1 MSRIIIVSN
10 RLPISI
16 DRQEGE
22 LIYHPSAGGLAT
34 GLHSLDKNFEKI
46 WIGWAGQPIDDSAE
60 QQKIRNDFKERDL
73 VPIFLSQEEV
83 ELFYEGFSNKTIW
96 PLFHYFTQNTTYDTA
111 LWEAYKSVN
120 EQFAAAI
127 IAEARPDDMIWV
139 HDYQLMLVPQMLRE
153 ALPQQQIGFFLHIP
167 FPSYEIFRLLPW
179 RHAILN
185 GILGADLIGF
195 HTFDYMRHFL
205 SVSYR
210 LGGYDS
216 EFGLIQIPDRPVK
229 VDVFPMGID
238 YKKFHAPAP
247 PDNAIQHEIKQY
259 VGQDRKLVLSVDR
272 LDYTKGIPN
281 RIRAFG
287 EFLEQ
292 YPEYQGK
299 VTLAMVVVP
308 SRANVGEYQSLKEEV
323 DLLVG
328 RINGAMSTFGWSPI
342 LYFYRPLPFPDLLQ
356 LYQMAD
362 IALVT
367 PLRDGMNLVAKE
379 YVASRQDGDGV
390 LILSEMAGAANELV
404 EALIINPQDTA
415 EIVEALHTACTMPLD
430 QQQRTL
436 EAMQKRVQLHNVEYW
451 ATHFIEGLE
460 TMAEEQRQA
469 ASVQL
474 KGEAL
479 QDLINDYAAA
489 KKRLLLLDYD
499 GTLMG
504 FRKNPDSVVPDES
517 LTDVLSILCN
527 QDKNKAVIISGR
539 GHHKLERWLG
549 HIPLD
554 MSAEHGVWYKE
565 EGNWRATKGIDKAW
579 KPKIRE
585 FMEEVVRRTPGTFIE
600 EKEYSLAWHYRKA
613 DKEFVKGRIREFMD
627 SLLYMIAN
635 QDLHILE
642 GNKVV
647 EVKNAEVSKG
657 TAAKHWYHKDQ
668 FDFVLALGDDVTD
681 EDTFKALP
689 DSAYTVK
696 VGKDQSVARW
706 RIGDVKAVRQL
717 LAALAETDT

>member
-1 MSRIIIVSN
+1 MSRIVIVSN

-16 DRQEGE
+16 NREEGE

-34 GLHSLDKNFEKI
+34 GLHSLDKNFDKI
-46 WIGWAGQPIDDSAE
+46 WIGWAGQPIDDAAE
-60 QQKIRNDFKERDL
+60 QDKIRSDFRNRDL

-83 ELFYEGFSNKTIW
+83 ALYYEGFSNKTVW
-96 PLFHYFTQNTTYDTA
+96 PLFHYFTQNTTYSES
-111 LWEAYKSVN
+111 LWEAYRSVN
-120 EQFAAAI
+120 QKFADAVI
-127 IAEARPDDMIWV
+127 PEIQEGDMIWV
-139 HDYQLMLVPQMLRE
+139 HDYQLMLVPQMLRQ
-153 ALPQQQIGFFLHIP
+153 ALPNHHIGFFLHIP

-179 RHAILN
+179 RDTILE
-185 GILGADLIGF
+185 GMLGADLIGF

-210 LGGYDS
+210 LGGYESD
-216 EFGLIQIPDRPVK
+216 FGNIQRPDRNVK
-229 VDVFPMGID
+229 VDVYPMGID
-238 YKKFHAPAP
+238 YEKFNAPAP
-247 PDNAIQHEIKQY
+247 PDNDIQHEIKKHLSK
-259 VGQDRKLVLSVDR
+259 DHKLVISIDR
-272 LDYTKGIPN
+272 LDYTKGIPD

-287 EFLEQ
+287 EFLER
-292 YPEYQGK
+292 YPAYQGK
-299 VTLAMVVVP
+299 ITLAMVVVP
-308 SRANVGEYQSLKEEV
+308 SRGNVDEYQALKEEV

-379 YVASRQDGDGV
+379 YVASRQEQDGV

-404 EALIINPQDTA
+404 EGLIINPHDQED
-415 EIVEALHTACTMPLD
+415 IVQALLRACTMP
-430 QQQRTL
+430 QEEQHAHMK
-436 EAMQKRVQLHNVEYW
+436 AMQKRVKLHNVEYW
-451 ATHFIEGLE
+451 AAHFIEALKD
-460 TMAEEQRQA
+460 MAEEK
-469 ASVQL
+469 QL
-474 KGEAL
+474 KGAQQLKGPAL
-479 QDLINDYAAA
+479 ESMALKYAQAS
-489 KKRLLLLDYD
+489 KRLLLLDYD

-504 FRKNPDSVVPDES
+504 FRKNPDSVIPDENITS
-517 LTDVLSILCN
+517 LLQALCQPEEN
-527 QDKNKAVIISGR
+527 TVVVISGR
-539 GHHKLERWLG
+539 GHHKLDKWLG
-549 HIPLD
+549 HLPLD

-565 EGNWRATKGIDKAW
+565 DGEWRDTKGIDRAW
-579 KPKIRE
+579 KPKVRE

-613 DKEFVKGRIREFMD
+613 DKEFIRGRIREFMD

-647 EVKNAEVSKG
+647 EVKNTEVSKG
-657 TAAKHWYHKDQ
+657 TAAKHWLHKDNY
-668 FDFVLALGDDVTD
+668 DFVLAIGDDVTD

-689 DSAYTVK
+689 ESAYTVK
-696 VGKDQSVARW
+696 VGKDPSVARW
-706 RIGDVKAVRQL
+706 RIPDVDAVREL
-717 LAALAETDT
+717 LKTLSQH